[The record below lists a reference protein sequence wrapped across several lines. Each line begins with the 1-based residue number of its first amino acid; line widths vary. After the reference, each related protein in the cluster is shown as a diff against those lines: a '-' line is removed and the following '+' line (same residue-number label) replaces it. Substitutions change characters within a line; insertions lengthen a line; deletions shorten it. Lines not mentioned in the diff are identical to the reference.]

1 MRFSQTKE
9 HLTRMTNSF
18 RPVFQFIYSLPW
30 LVTLLS
36 AAIALFLRG
45 AEAFLHARGERSRR
59 VFAVLS
65 AVSVLLVVVFTLVFR
80 EEGATPRVTAE
91 AFYSVRKFLKTGDPE
106 KLRSFWMNIL
116 LFLPFGMTFSGL
128 AAPAG
133 ISFYAW
139 SQSEAGRT
147 GARTEPSPLGGAAK
161 RFLFAAGAGLVLSAA
176 VEILQYVFQI
186 GTFETD
192 DLIAN
197 TAGAMLGAVTEP
209 AAAILASILAWK
221 PRSEGLAKC
230 IDMLNRKWHVVSYIY
245 WGGVTT
251 LVNWLVFF
259 SLSGKIH
266 YLAANTAAWIV
277 SVAFA
282 FCTNRAFVF
291 RSSSKGLR
299 LLREGLLFAA
309 GRVFSLGVETLL
321 MWLGVGLLHIPSAPV
336 KVIVAIIIAVMNFFI
351 GKFIVFTKKTAPEP
365 EDF

>member
-1 MRFSQTKE
+1 MTSRFRF
-9 HLTRMTNSF
+9 L
-18 RPVFQFIYSLPW
+18 FQLIYTLPW

-45 AEAFLHARGERSRR
+45 AEAFLHARGDRTRR

-65 AVSVLLVVVFTLVFR
+65 GVSVLLVLVFTLVFR
-80 EEGATPRVTAE
+80 EEGMTPRVTAE
-91 AFYSVRKFLKTGDPE
+91 AFVAVRKFLKTGNPE

-116 LFLPFGMTFSGL
+116 LFLPLGMTLSGL
-128 AAPAG
+128 PAPAG
-133 ISFYAW
+133 ISFYGW
-139 SQSEAGRT
+139 SQKEAARDT
-147 GARTEPSPLGGAAK
+147 GSARVPSPLGGAAK
-161 RFLFAAGAGLVLSAA
+161 RFLFAAGAGLALSAA
-176 VEILQYVFQI
+176 VEIIQCVFNI

-197 TAGAMLGAVTEP
+197 TAGAMLGALPEP
-209 AAAILASILAWK
+209 AAALIAAILAWK
-221 PRSEGLAKC
+221 PKSEFFAKC
-230 IDMLNRKWHVVSYIY
+230 VDLLNRKWHVVSYIY
-245 WGGVTT
+245 WGGITT

-282 FCTNRAFVF
+282 FFTNRAFVF
-291 RSSSKGLR
+291 RSASKGLR
-299 LLREGLLFAA
+299 LLRELGLFAL
-309 GRVFSLGVETLL
+309 GRVFSLGVETAL